1 MLSATGKSL
10 LGSHQ
15 LRCRSLQYISLSA
28 SPAAVRYASLSA
40 IHKGLR
46 RSWRTPFGEPRP
58 SKSRDAGR
66 SVQTADD
73 FIKSFN
79 DVGGASSD
87 RSRPKPRTG
96 LGRRA
101 SGAEDEDDAGR
112 QTGRKR
118 FLERKPSFEDRS
130 QTRQSKF
137 GSGKDTATSFKARQ
151 PHQPRSRTS
160 NDDDPRRDTFDD
172 RRTSRQSRDD
182 LPRQNQ
188 SWQDRPR
195 SRTSND
201 NDLRRDTF
209 DDRRASR
216 QSQDDLPRQ
225 NQSWQD
231 RPRHNQPRQGP
242 RREQESFD
250 NEIDSANVAAAGPVK
265 RGMMPMMLSYTTAAS
280 QFLYGT
286 SVVKAALEVGRRQ
299 MYRLYVYGGE
309 NRRDNKDNEILMDL
323 ARSRGVPIT
332 VVPTEEQR
340 LMDKMSMGRPHNG
353 FVLEASQLPLLPV
366 KSLGRL
372 EETTSK
378 LGFHLELDH
387 QSPEQKSVNGEDSFI
402 RKTRNSTTKPL
413 VLLLHEIVDPGNLG
427 AVLRTASYMGIDA
440 VGITNR
446 GSAPITPV
454 VLKSASG
461 SAEEVSI
468 FTVESPAEFL
478 KASRAMGWK
487 TYSAIAPPDKKLVR
501 LHGQKFISTDSIEQ
515 DRPLDQHPCVL
526 VMGNE
531 GLGLP
536 RQIKVATDYELS
548 IPKFTR
554 ECYVDS
560 LNVSV
565 ATALLCHSFVKDP
578 VTPAAR
584 ERATGRNSQ
593 RAVQAKKPSSAESGE
608 EETLF

>member
-10 LGSHQ
+10 IGSHH
-15 LRCRSLQYISLSA
+15 LRCRPLQYISLSA

-66 SVQTADD
+66 SVQTTDD

-96 LGRRA
+96 PGRKA

-118 FLERKPSFEDRS
+118 FLERKPSFGNRS

-137 GSGKDTATSFKARQ
+137 DSGKDTAISFKARQ

-160 NDDDPRRDTFDD
+160 NDDYPRRDTFDD
-172 RRTSRQSRDD
+172 GRTSRQSRDD
-182 LPRQNQ
+182 R
-188 SWQDRPR
+188 
-195 SRTSND
+195 
-201 NDLRRDTF
+201 
-209 DDRRASR
+209 
-216 QSQDDLPRQ
+216 PRQ

-242 RREQESFD
+242 RHEQESFD
-250 NEIDSANVAAAGPVK
+250 NEIDSVNVAAASPVK

-286 SVVKAALEVGRRQ
+286 SVVKAALQVGRRQ

-353 FVLEASQLPLLPV
+353 FVLEASQLPLFPV

-387 QSPEQKSVNGEDSFI
+387 QSPEQKSVNGEDNFI

-461 SAEEVSI
+461 SAEEISI
-468 FTVESPAEFL
+468 FTVESPVEFL

-487 TYSAIAPPDKKLVR
+487 TYSAIAPPDKKLVQ
-501 LHGQKFISTDSIEQ
+501 LHGQKFISTDSIEH

-536 RQIKVATDYELS
+536 RQIKVAADYELS

-584 ERATGRNSQ
+584 EKATGWNSQ
-593 RAVQAKKPSSAESGE
+593 RAVLAKKPSSAESGE

>member
-15 LRCRSLQYISLSA
+15 LRCRPLQYISFSA
-28 SPAAVRYASLSA
+28 SAVRYASLSA

-46 RSWRTPFGEPRP
+46 RSWGTPFGGPRVPRP
-58 SKSRDAGR
+58 SKSRDVGR

-73 FIKSFN
+73 FVKSFN
-79 DVGGASSD
+79 DVGDASSG
-87 RSRPKPRTG
+87 RSRPRSRTG
-96 LGRRA
+96 PGRKA
-101 SGAEDEDDAGR
+101 SAAEDEDGAGR
-112 QTGRKR
+112 QTGRKG
-118 FLERKPSFEDRS
+118 FFERKPSFEDRR
-130 QTRQSKF
+130 QTRQSQF
-137 GSGKDTATSFKARQ
+137 GSGKDTATYFKARE
-151 PHQPRSRTS
+151 PHRPRSRTS
-160 NDDDPRRDTFDD
+160 DDNGPRRDTFDD
-172 RRTSRQSRDD
+172 RRASRQSRDD

-195 SRTSND
+195 HD
-201 NDLRRDTF
+201 E
-209 DDRRASR
+209 
-216 QSQDDLPRQ
+216 
-225 NQSWQD
+225 
-231 RPRHNQPRQGP
+231 PRQGP

-250 NEIDSANVAAAGPVK
+250 NETDFASVAAASPVK

-286 SVVKAALEVGRRQ
+286 SVVKAALEIGRRQ

-353 FVLEASQLPLLPV
+353 FVLEASQLPLFPV

-387 QSPEQKSVNGEDSFI
+387 QNPEQKSVNGEDSFI

-461 SAEEVSI
+461 SAEQVPI

-478 KASRAMGWK
+478 QGSRAMGWK

-501 LHGQKFISTDSIEQ
+501 LHSQKFISTDSIEQ

-578 VTPAAR
+578 VTPAAM
-584 ERATGRNSQ
+584 ETATGRNSQ
-593 RAVQAKKPSSAESGE
+593 RAVQAKKPSSAESEE

>member
-15 LRCRSLQYISLSA
+15 LRCRSLQYISFSA
-28 SPAAVRYASLSA
+28 SAVRYASLSA

-46 RSWRTPFGEPRP
+46 RSWGTPFGGPRP
-58 SKSRDAGR
+58 SKSRDVGR

-79 DVGGASSD
+79 DVGYASSD
-87 RSRPKPRTG
+87 RSRPRSRTG
-96 LGRRA
+96 PGRKA
-101 SGAEDEDDAGR
+101 SAAEDEDGAGR

-118 FLERKPSFEDRS
+118 FFERKPSFENRR
-130 QTRQSKF
+130 QTRQSQF
-137 GSGKDTATSFKARQ
+137 GSGKDTATSFKARE
-151 PHQPRSRTS
+151 PHRPRSRTS
-160 NDDDPRRDTFDD
+160 DENDPRRDTFDD

-195 SRTSND
+195 HD
-201 NDLRRDTF
+201 
-209 DDRRASR
+209 
-216 QSQDDLPRQ
+216 
-225 NQSWQD
+225 
-231 RPRHNQPRQGP
+231 QPRQGP

-250 NEIDSANVAAAGPVK
+250 NETDFANVAAASPVK
-265 RGMMPMMLSYTTAAS
+265 RGMMPLMLSYTTAAS

-286 SVVKAALEVGRRQ
+286 SVVKAALEIGRRQ

-353 FVLEASQLPLLPV
+353 FVLEASQLPMLPV

-387 QSPEQKSVNGEDSFI
+387 QNPEQKSVNGEDNFI

-461 SAEEVSI
+461 SAEQVPI
-468 FTVESPAEFL
+468 FTVESPVEFL
-478 KASRAMGWK
+478 QASRAMGWK

-578 VTPAAR
+578 VTPAAM
-584 ERATGRNSQ
+584 EKATGRNSQ
-593 RAVQAKKPSSAESGE
+593 RAVLAKKPSSAESEE

>member
-15 LRCRSLQYISLSA
+15 LRCRPLQYISLSA

-58 SKSRDAGR
+58 SNSRDAGR

-79 DVGGASSD
+79 DVGGTSSD
-87 RSRPKPRTG
+87 RPRSKPRTG
-96 LGRRA
+96 PGRKA
-101 SGAEDEDDAGR
+101 SRAEDEDGAGR

-118 FLERKPSFEDRS
+118 LFEGQPSFENRS

-137 GSGKDTATSFKARQ
+137 GSGKDNATSYKERE
-151 PHQPRSRTS
+151 PP
-160 NDDDPRRDTFDD
+160 
-172 RRTSRQSRDD
+172 
-182 LPRQNQ
+182 
-188 SWQDRPR
+188 RPR
-195 SRTSND
+195 SRTFND
-201 NDLRRDTF
+201 NDPRRDNF

-216 QSQDDLPRQ
+216 QSRDDLPRQ

-231 RPRHNQPRQGP
+231 RPRHNQPRQDP
-242 RREQESFD
+242 RREQERFD
-250 NEIDSANVAAAGPVK
+250 DEVDFANVAAASPAK
-265 RGMMPMMLSYTTAAS
+265 RGMMPLMLSYTTAAS

-309 NRRDNKDNEILMDL
+309 NRRDNKDNEVLMDL

-353 FVLEASQLPLLPV
+353 FVLEASQLPMLPV

-372 EETTSK
+372 EEIPSK

-387 QSPEQKSVNGEDSFI
+387 QNSEQKSVNGEDSFI

-461 SAEEVSI
+461 SAEEVPI
-468 FTVESPAEFL
+468 FTVESPVEFL
-478 KASRAMGWK
+478 QASRAMGWK

-501 LHGQKFISTDSIEQ
+501 LHSQKFISTDSIEQ

-536 RQIKVATDYELS
+536 RGIKVVTDYELS

-578 VTPAAR
+578 VTPAVR
-584 ERATGRNSQ
+584 EKATDRSSQ
-593 RAVQAKKPSSAESGE
+593 RAVQAKKPFSAESEE

>member
-15 LRCRSLQYISLSA
+15 LRCRPLQYISFSA
-28 SPAAVRYASLSA
+28 SAVRYASLSA

-46 RSWRTPFGEPRP
+46 RSWGTPFGGPRP
-58 SKSRDAGR
+58 SKSRDVGR

-79 DVGGASSD
+79 DIEYGSSD
-87 RSRPKPRTG
+87 RSRPRSRTG
-96 LGRRA
+96 PGRKA
-101 SGAEDEDDAGR
+101 SAAEDEDGAGR

-118 FLERKPSFEDRS
+118 FFERKPSFENRRQTLQS
-130 QTRQSKF
+130 QF
-137 GSGKDTATSFKARQ
+137 GSGKDTATSFKARE
-151 PHQPRSRTS
+151 PHRPRSRTS
-160 NDDDPRRDTFDD
+160 NDNGPRRDTFDD
-172 RRTSRQSRDD
+172 RRASRQSRDD

-195 SRTSND
+195 HD
-201 NDLRRDTF
+201 
-209 DDRRASR
+209 
-216 QSQDDLPRQ
+216 
-225 NQSWQD
+225 
-231 RPRHNQPRQGP
+231 QPRQGP

-250 NEIDSANVAAAGPVK
+250 NETDFANAAAASPVK
-265 RGMMPMMLSYTTAAS
+265 RGMMPLMLSYTTAAS

-286 SVVKAALEVGRRQ
+286 SVVKAALEIGRRQ

-353 FVLEASQLPLLPV
+353 FVLEASQLPMLPV
-366 KSLGRL
+366 KSLGQL

-387 QSPEQKSVNGEDSFI
+387 QNPEQKSVNGEDSFI

-461 SAEEVSI
+461 SAEQVPI
-468 FTVESPAEFL
+468 FTVESPVEFL
-478 KASRAMGWK
+478 QASRAMGWK

-578 VTPAAR
+578 VTPAAM
-584 ERATGRNSQ
+584 EKATGRNSQ
-593 RAVQAKKPSSAESGE
+593 RAVLAKKPSSAESEE

>member
-46 RSWRTPFGEPRP
+46 RSWRTPFGEPRL

-137 GSGKDTATSFKARQ
+137 DSGKDTSTSFKARQ
-151 PHQPRSRTS
+151 PH
-160 NDDDPRRDTFDD
+160 
-172 RRTSRQSRDD
+172 
-182 LPRQNQ
+182 
-188 SWQDRPR
+188 RPR

-250 NEIDSANVAAAGPVK
+250 NEIDSDNVAAAGPVK

-565 ATALLCHSFVKDP
+565 ATALLCHSFVKGP

-584 ERATGRNSQ
+584 ENATGRNSQ

-608 EETLF
+608 EERLF

>member
-137 GSGKDTATSFKARQ
+137 DSGKDTSTSFKARQ
-151 PHQPRSRTS
+151 PH
-160 NDDDPRRDTFDD
+160 
-172 RRTSRQSRDD
+172 
-182 LPRQNQ
+182 
-188 SWQDRPR
+188 RPR

-250 NEIDSANVAAAGPVK
+250 NEIDSDNVAAAGPVK

-584 ERATGRNSQ
+584 EKATGLNSQ

>member
-10 LGSHQ
+10 LGSHKI
-15 LRCRSLQYISLSA
+15 RCRPLQYISFSA
-28 SPAAVRYASLSA
+28 SAVRYASLSA

-46 RSWRTPFGEPRP
+46 RSWGTPFGGPRVPRP
-58 SKSRDAGR
+58 SKSRDVGR

-73 FIKSFN
+73 FVKSFN
-79 DVGGASSD
+79 DVGDASSG
-87 RSRPKPRTG
+87 RSRPRSRTG
-96 LGRRA
+96 PGRKA
-101 SGAEDEDDAGR
+101 SAVENEDGAGR
-112 QTGRKR
+112 QTGRKG
-118 FLERKPSFEDRS
+118 FFERKPSFESRR
-130 QTRQSKF
+130 QTRQSQF
-137 GSGKDTATSFKARQ
+137 GLGKDTATYFKAQ
-151 PHQPRSRTS
+151 EPHRPRSRTS
-160 NDDDPRRDTFDD
+160 DENDPRRDTFDD
-172 RRTSRQSRDD
+172 RRTFRQSR
-182 LPRQNQ
+182 N
-188 SWQDRPR
+188 
-195 SRTSND
+195 
-201 NDLRRDTF
+201 
-209 DDRRASR
+209 
-216 QSQDDLPRQ
+216 DLPRQ

-231 RPRHNQPRQGP
+231 RPRHDEPRQDP

-250 NEIDSANVAAAGPVK
+250 NETDFANVAAASPMK
-265 RGMMPMMLSYTTAAS
+265 RGMMPLMLSYTTAAS

-286 SVVKAALEVGRRQ
+286 SVVKAALEIGRRQ

-353 FVLEASQLPLLPV
+353 FVLEASQLPLFPV

-387 QSPEQKSVNGEDSFI
+387 QNPEQKSVNGEDSFI

-461 SAEEVSI
+461 SAEQVPI

-478 KASRAMGWK
+478 QGSRAMGWK

-501 LHGQKFISTDSIEQ
+501 LHSQKFISTDSIEQ

-578 VTPAAR
+578 VTPAAM
-584 ERATGRNSQ
+584 EKATGRNSQ
-593 RAVQAKKPSSAESGE
+593 RAVQAKKPSSAESEE

>member
-79 DVGGASSD
+79 DAGGASSD

-101 SGAEDEDDAGR
+101 SGAEDEDYAGR

-137 GSGKDTATSFKARQ
+137 DSGEDTATSFKARQ
-151 PHQPRSRTS
+151 PHRPRSRTS
-160 NDDDPRRDTFDD
+160 NDDDP
-172 RRTSRQSRDD
+172 
-182 LPRQNQ
+182 
-188 SWQDRPR
+188 
-195 SRTSND
+195 
-201 NDLRRDTF
+201 RRDTF

-250 NEIDSANVAAAGPVK
+250 NEIDSANVAAAGPMK

-584 ERATGRNSQ
+584 EKATGLNSQ

>member
-137 GSGKDTATSFKARQ
+137 DSGEDTATSFKARQ
-151 PHQPRSRTS
+151 PHRPRSRTS
-160 NDDDPRRDTFDD
+160 NDDDP
-172 RRTSRQSRDD
+172 
-182 LPRQNQ
+182 
-188 SWQDRPR
+188 
-195 SRTSND
+195 
-201 NDLRRDTF
+201 RRDTF

-250 NEIDSANVAAAGPVK
+250 NEIDSANVAAAGPMK

-584 ERATGRNSQ
+584 EKATGRNSQ

>member
-15 LRCRSLQYISLSA
+15 LRCRPLQYISFSA
-28 SPAAVRYASLSA
+28 SAVRYASLSA

-46 RSWRTPFGEPRP
+46 RSWGTPFGGPRP
-58 SKSRDAGR
+58 SKSRDVGR

-79 DVGGASSD
+79 DVGYASSD
-87 RSRPKPRTG
+87 RSRPRSRTG
-96 LGRRA
+96 PGRKA
-101 SGAEDEDDAGR
+101 SAAEDEDGAGR

-118 FLERKPSFEDRS
+118 FFERKPSFENRR
-130 QTRQSKF
+130 QTRQSQF
-137 GSGKDTATSFKARQ
+137 GSGKDTATSFKARE
-151 PHQPRSRTS
+151 PHRPRSRTS
-160 NDDDPRRDTFDD
+160 DENDPRRDTFDD

-195 SRTSND
+195 HD
-201 NDLRRDTF
+201 
-209 DDRRASR
+209 
-216 QSQDDLPRQ
+216 
-225 NQSWQD
+225 
-231 RPRHNQPRQGP
+231 QPRQGP

-250 NEIDSANVAAAGPVK
+250 NETDFANVAAASPVK
-265 RGMMPMMLSYTTAAS
+265 RGMMPLMLSYTTAAS

-286 SVVKAALEVGRRQ
+286 SVVKAALEIGRRQ

-353 FVLEASQLPLLPV
+353 FVLEASQLPMLPV

-387 QSPEQKSVNGEDSFI
+387 QNPEQKSVNGEDNFI

-461 SAEEVSI
+461 SAEQVPI
-468 FTVESPAEFL
+468 FTVESPVEFL
-478 KASRAMGWK
+478 QASRAMGWK

-578 VTPAAR
+578 VTPAAM
-584 ERATGRNSQ
+584 EKATGRNSQ
-593 RAVQAKKPSSAESGE
+593 RAVLAKKPSSAESEE

>member
-137 GSGKDTATSFKARQ
+137 DSGEDTATSFKARQ
-151 PHQPRSRTS
+151 PHRPRSRTS

-172 RRTSRQSRDD
+172 RRT
-182 LPRQNQ
+182 
-188 SWQDRPR
+188 
-195 SRTSND
+195 
-201 NDLRRDTF
+201 
-209 DDRRASR
+209 SR

-250 NEIDSANVAAAGPVK
+250 NEIDSANVAAAGPMK

-584 ERATGRNSQ
+584 EKATGRNSQ

>member
-137 GSGKDTATSFKARQ
+137 DSGEDTATSFKARQ
-151 PHQPRSRTS
+151 PHRPRSRTS
-160 NDDDPRRDTFDD
+160 NDDDP
-172 RRTSRQSRDD
+172 
-182 LPRQNQ
+182 
-188 SWQDRPR
+188 
-195 SRTSND
+195 
-201 NDLRRDTF
+201 RRDTF

-565 ATALLCHSFVKDP
+565 ATALLCHSFVKGP

-584 ERATGRNSQ
+584 EKATGRNSQ

>member
-15 LRCRSLQYISLSA
+15 IRCRSLQYISLSA

-137 GSGKDTATSFKARQ
+137 DSGEDTATSFKARQ
-151 PHQPRSRTS
+151 PHRPRSRTS
-160 NDDDPRRDTFDD
+160 NDDDP
-172 RRTSRQSRDD
+172 
-182 LPRQNQ
+182 
-188 SWQDRPR
+188 
-195 SRTSND
+195 
-201 NDLRRDTF
+201 RRDTF

-250 NEIDSANVAAAGPVK
+250 NEIDSANVAAAGPMK

-478 KASRAMGWK
+478 KASRAVGWK

-565 ATALLCHSFVKDP
+565 ATALLCHSFVKGP

-584 ERATGRNSQ
+584 ENATGRNSQ

>member
-15 LRCRSLQYISLSA
+15 LRCRPLQYISFSA
-28 SPAAVRYASLSA
+28 SAVRYASLSA

-46 RSWRTPFGEPRP
+46 RSWGTPFGGPRVPRP
-58 SKSRDAGR
+58 SKSRDVGR

-73 FIKSFN
+73 FVKSFN
-79 DVGGASSD
+79 DVGDASSG
-87 RSRPKPRTG
+87 RSRPRSRTG
-96 LGRRA
+96 PGRKA
-101 SGAEDEDDAGR
+101 SAAEDEDGAGR
-112 QTGRKR
+112 QTGRKG
-118 FLERKPSFEDRS
+118 FFERKPSFENRR
-130 QTRQSKF
+130 QTRQSQS
-137 GSGKDTATSFKARQ
+137 GSGKDAATYFKARE
-151 PHQPRSRTS
+151 PHRPRSWTS
-160 NDDDPRRDTFDD
+160 DENDPRRDTFDD

-195 SRTSND
+195 HD
-201 NDLRRDTF
+201 E
-209 DDRRASR
+209 
-216 QSQDDLPRQ
+216 
-225 NQSWQD
+225 
-231 RPRHNQPRQGP
+231 PRQGP

-250 NEIDSANVAAAGPVK
+250 NETDFANVAAAGPVK

-286 SVVKAALEVGRRQ
+286 SVVKAALEIGRRQ

-353 FVLEASQLPLLPV
+353 FVLEASQLPLFPV

-387 QSPEQKSVNGEDSFI
+387 QNPEQKSVNGEDSFI

-461 SAEEVSI
+461 SAEQVPI
-468 FTVESPAEFL
+468 FTVESSAEFL
-478 KASRAMGWK
+478 QGSRAMGWK

-501 LHGQKFISTDSIEQ
+501 LHSQKFISTDSIEQ

-578 VTPAAR
+578 VTPAAI
-584 ERATGRNSQ
+584 EKATGRNSQ
-593 RAVQAKKPSSAESGE
+593 RAVQAKKPSSAESEE

>member
-172 RRTSRQSRDD
+172 RRT
-182 LPRQNQ
+182 
-188 SWQDRPR
+188 
-195 SRTSND
+195 
-201 NDLRRDTF
+201 
-209 DDRRASR
+209 SR

-478 KASRAMGWK
+478 KASRAVGWK

-565 ATALLCHSFVKDP
+565 ATALLCHSFVKGP

-584 ERATGRNSQ
+584 ENATGRNSQ

-608 EETLF
+608 EERLF

>member
-15 LRCRSLQYISLSA
+15 LRCRPLQYISFSA
-28 SPAAVRYASLSA
+28 SAVRYASLSA

-46 RSWRTPFGEPRP
+46 RSWGTPFGGPRP
-58 SKSRDAGR
+58 SKSRDVGR

-79 DVGGASSD
+79 DVGYASSD
-87 RSRPKPRTG
+87 RSRPRSRTG
-96 LGRRA
+96 PGRKA
-101 SGAEDEDDAGR
+101 SAAEDEDGAGR

-118 FLERKPSFEDRS
+118 FFERKPSFENRR
-130 QTRQSKF
+130 QTRQSQF
-137 GSGKDTATSFKARQ
+137 GSGKDTATSFKARE
-151 PHQPRSRTS
+151 PHRPRSRTS
-160 NDDDPRRDTFDD
+160 DENDPRRDTFDD
-172 RRTSRQSRDD
+172 RRTSRQPRDD

-195 SRTSND
+195 HD
-201 NDLRRDTF
+201 
-209 DDRRASR
+209 
-216 QSQDDLPRQ
+216 
-225 NQSWQD
+225 
-231 RPRHNQPRQGP
+231 QPRQGP

-250 NEIDSANVAAAGPVK
+250 NETDFANVAAASPVK
-265 RGMMPMMLSYTTAAS
+265 RGMMPLMLSYTTAAS

-286 SVVKAALEVGRRQ
+286 SVVKAALEIGRRQ

-353 FVLEASQLPLLPV
+353 FVLEASQLPMLPV

-387 QSPEQKSVNGEDSFI
+387 QNPEQKSVNGEDNFI

-461 SAEEVSI
+461 SAEQVPI
-468 FTVESPAEFL
+468 FTVESPVEFL
-478 KASRAMGWK
+478 QASRAMGWK

-578 VTPAAR
+578 VTPAAM
-584 ERATGRNSQ
+584 EKATGRNSQ
-593 RAVQAKKPSSAESGE
+593 RAVLAKKPSSAESEE

>member
-10 LGSHQ
+10 LGSHK
-15 LRCRSLQYISLSA
+15 LRCRPLQYISFSP

-46 RSWRTPFGEPRP
+46 RSWRTPFGGPRR
-58 SKSRDAGR
+58 SNSRDVGR

-73 FIKSFN
+73 FAKSFN
-79 DVGGASSD
+79 DLGDTSSD
-87 RSRPKPRTG
+87 RSRPRPRTG
-96 LGRRA
+96 PGRKA
-101 SGAEDEDDAGR
+101 SAAEDEDGAGR
-112 QTGRKR
+112 QTERKR
-118 FLERKPSFEDRS
+118 FFEGKPSFGNRS
-130 QTRQSKF
+130 QTRQSQF
-137 GSGKDTATSFKARQ
+137 GSVKDTATIFEARES
-151 PHQPRSRTS
+151 HRPRSRTS
-160 NDDDPRRDTFDD
+160 NENDPRRDTFD
-172 RRTSRQSRDD
+172 
-182 LPRQNQ
+182 N
-188 SWQDRPR
+188 
-195 SRTSND
+195 
-201 NDLRRDTF
+201 
-209 DDRRASR
+209 RRASR
-216 QSQDDLPRQ
+216 QSRDDLPRQ

-242 RREQESFD
+242 RREQESFG
-250 NEIDSANVAAAGPVK
+250 NETDFANVAAASPVK

-286 SVVKAALEVGRRQ
+286 SVVKAALEIGRRQ
-299 MYRLYVYGGE
+299 MYRFYVYGGE

-353 FVLEASQLPLLPV
+353 FVLEASQLPLFPV

-387 QSPEQKSVNGEDSFI
+387 QNPEQKSVNGEDSFI

-461 SAEEVSI
+461 SAEEVPI
-468 FTVESPAEFL
+468 FTVESPVEFL
-478 KASRAMGWK
+478 QASRAMGWK

-501 LHGQKFISTDSIEQ
+501 LHSQKFISTESIEQ

-578 VTPAAR
+578 VRPAAR
-584 ERATGRNSQ
+584 EKATGRNPQ
-593 RAVQAKKPSSAESGE
+593 RAVQAKKPSSAESEE

>member
-15 LRCRSLQYISLSA
+15 LRCRPLQYISLSA

-58 SKSRDAGR
+58 SNSRDAGR

-79 DVGGASSD
+79 DAGGASSD
-87 RSRPKPRTG
+87 RPRSKPRTG
-96 LGRRA
+96 PGRKATR
-101 SGAEDEDDAGR
+101 AEDEDGAGR

-118 FLERKPSFEDRS
+118 FFEGQPSFENRN
-130 QTRQSKF
+130 QTLQSKF
-137 GSGKDTATSFKARQ
+137 GSRKDTDTSFKEREPPRPRSRTFNDNDPRRVNFDDRRASRQ
-151 PHQPRSRTS
+151 SQDDLSRQNHRQDRPRSRTS
-160 NDDDPRRDTFDD
+160 NDNGPRRDNSDD
-172 RRTSRQSRDD
+172 RRAARQSRDD

-188 SWQDRPR
+188 SWQDR
-195 SRTSND
+195 S
-201 NDLRRDTF
+201 
-209 DDRRASR
+209 
-216 QSQDDLPRQ
+216 
-225 NQSWQD
+225 
-231 RPRHNQPRQGP
+231 RHNQPRQDP

-250 NEIDSANVAAAGPVK
+250 DEVDFANVAAVSPAK

-353 FVLEASQLPLLPV
+353 FVLEASQLPMFPV

-372 EETTSK
+372 EETPSK
-378 LGFHLELDH
+378 LGFHLELEH
-387 QSPEQKSVNGEDSFI
+387 QNSEQKSVNGEDSFI

-427 AVLRTASYMGIDA
+427 AVLRTASYMGVDA

-461 SAEEVSI
+461 SAEEVPI
-468 FTVESPAEFL
+468 FTVESPVEFL
-478 KASRAMGWK
+478 QASRAMGWK

-501 LHGQKFISTDSIEQ
+501 LHSQKFISTDSIEQ
-515 DRPLDQHPCVL
+515 HRPLDQHPCVL

-536 RQIKVATDYELS
+536 RGIKVVTDYELS

-578 VTPAAR
+578 MTPAVR
-584 ERATGRNSQ
+584 EKATDRSSQ
-593 RAVQAKKPSSAESGE
+593 RAVQAKRPSSAESEE

>member
-46 RSWRTPFGEPRP
+46 RSWRTPFGEPRL

-137 GSGKDTATSFKARQ
+137 DSGKDTSTSFKARQ
-151 PHQPRSRTS
+151 PH
-160 NDDDPRRDTFDD
+160 
-172 RRTSRQSRDD
+172 
-182 LPRQNQ
+182 
-188 SWQDRPR
+188 RPR

-250 NEIDSANVAAAGPVK
+250 NEIDSDNVAAAGPVK

>member
-46 RSWRTPFGEPRP
+46 RSWRTPFGEPRL

-137 GSGKDTATSFKARQ
+137 DSGKDTSTSFKARQ
-151 PHQPRSRTS
+151 PHRPRSRTS
-160 NDDDPRRDTFDD
+160 NDDDPRRDI
-172 RRTSRQSRDD
+172 
-182 LPRQNQ
+182 
-188 SWQDRPR
+188 
-195 SRTSND
+195 
-201 NDLRRDTF
+201 F

-250 NEIDSANVAAAGPVK
+250 NEIDSDNVAAAGPVK